1 MTFDGYLTTTDIQE
15 LTESAVAG
23 ELFETDRA
31 VLLSGIPG
39 AFVAGLKLRPSP
51 IDQFMLDLAVLNRV
65 ERLANGVVPIEVL
78 LDNARFRLRIEER
91 PESQVFAEKFN
102 LVHNTASGVPTLP
115 EPSQLPEI
123 THNERIIGTDET
135 LDLAFLSG
143 GLGMAAAVARI
154 NVPRFESRVQIMAA
168 VGGPW
173 VLRGTAWLVAPGMA
187 ITNHHVINAR
197 LSDEPDA
204 SAADLALQA
213 KGATLEFDVDTKDAT
228 PTRVTVAKLLAASK
242 GLDYALLDLTG
253 APGRLVPRLIPKAV
267 VLEPTTRMAVNI
279 VQHPRGEYKQVAF
292 RNNLV
297 TFADA
302 TTMRYVTDTDY
313 GSSGSPVCDDAWRV
327 VALHRGARSAPEAN
341 YQGKTGAFVNY
352 GSQIQAVL
360 EDVRA
365 HDSTIADRI
374 VAGQPV

>member
-1 MTFDGYLTTTDIQE
+1 MTFNGYLSTADIQE
-15 LTESAVAG
+15 LTESAVSG
-23 ELFETDRA
+23 GLFETDRA
-31 VLLSGIPG
+31 ILLSGIPP
-39 AFVAGLKLRPSP
+39 AFVLGLKLRASP
-51 IDQFMLDLAVLNRV
+51 IDQFQLDLAVLNRV

-78 LDNARFRLRIEER
+78 LDNARFRLRLQER
-91 PESQVFAEKFN
+91 PEALVFAEKFN

-123 THNERIIGTDET
+123 THNEKIIGTDET

-154 NVPRFESRVQIMAA
+154 NVPRFENGVQIMAGA
-168 VGGPW
+168 GPW

-204 SAADLALQA
+204 SAADLELQA
-213 KGATLEFDVDTKDAT
+213 KGATLEFDVDTKDAA

-253 APGRLVPRLIPKAV
+253 APARPIPRLIPQAV
-267 VLEPTTRMAVNI
+267 VLDPTTRMAVNI

-313 GSSGSPVCDDAWRV
+313 GSSGSPVCDDGWRV

-341 YQGKTGAFVNY
+341 FQGKTGAFVNY
-352 GSQIQAVL
+352 GSQIQAVMD
-360 EDVRA
+360 EVRA
-365 HDSTIADRI
+365 QDSTMADRI
-374 VAGQPV
+374 VAGQPA